1 MQISFGPVYLVWYAS
16 HIPGVLLFS
25 WRDFLCLIV
34 TATTSLLH
42 QIAFFIWLLNM
53 VPITDHLFHLMPF
66 LQLTHTI
73 AFSFVHAS
81 IMKRL
86 TYIQIQ
92 QQREIE
98 MYCSHLKAR
107 FC

>member
-42 QIAFFIWLLNM
+42 QIAFF
-53 VPITDHLFHLMPF
+53 HLALEYGANYRPF
-66 LQLTHTI
+66 ISFDAVSSVDTYDCLQL
-73 AFSFVHAS
+73 
-81 IMKRL
+81 
-86 TYIQIQ
+86 
-92 QQREIE
+92 
-98 MYCSHLKAR
+98 CSCFHHETPHLYPNPTTT
-107 FC
+107 